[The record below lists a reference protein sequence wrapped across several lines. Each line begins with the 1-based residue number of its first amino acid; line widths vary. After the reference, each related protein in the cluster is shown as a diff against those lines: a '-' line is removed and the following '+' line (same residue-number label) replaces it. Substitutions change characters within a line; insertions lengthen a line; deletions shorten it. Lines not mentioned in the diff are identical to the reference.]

1 MFNPIAQII
10 RKLRDRVEN
19 TDGVALPDGTTLS
32 ERDRELASYYSEHA
46 DLPTP
51 SLNALDSRSPSFHSV
66 LAYLV
71 DTGRTPA
78 SSTDLQTAYL
88 AIHDRLPT
96 DLEFE
101 TAQQMLMEF
110 NLYASPAS

>member
-1 MFNPIAQII
+1 MFNPLVQLL
-10 RKLRDRVEN
+10 RKLRNREN
-19 TDGVALPDGTTLS
+19 IAEGIVLSDGTTLPNN
-32 ERDRELASYYSEHA
+32 EHELASYFTEQA

-71 DTGRTPA
+71 DIGRTPA
-78 SSTDLQTAYL
+78 TDTDLQIAYL

-101 TAQQMLMEF
+101 TAQQMLKEF
-110 NLYASPAS
+110 HLHVPSSA

>member
-1 MFNPIAQII
+1 MFNPITQLF
-10 RKLRDRVEN
+10 RKLRHRDE
-19 TDGVALPDGTTLS
+19 TAEGIELADGTTLPNN
-32 ERDRELASYYSEHA
+32 ERDLASYYTEQA
-46 DLPTP
+46 DLPNP

-66 LAYLV
+66 VAYLV

-78 SSTDLQTAYL
+78 TNFDLQVAYL

-101 TAQQMLMEF
+101 TAQQMLKEF
-110 NLYASPAS
+110 NLYMPARH

>member
-1 MFNPIAQII
+1 MFNPIAQLL
-10 RKLRDRVEN
+10 RKLRHRDETVE
-19 TDGVALPDGTTLS
+19 GIELADGTTLPNH
-32 ERDRELASYYSEHA
+32 ERDLASYYTEQS

-78 SSTDLQTAYL
+78 TNSDLQVAYL

-101 TAQQMLMEF
+101 TAQQMLKEF
-110 NLYASPAS
+110 NLYAPIGS

>member
-1 MFNPIAQII
+1 MFNPINQLL
-10 RKLRDRVEN
+10 RKLRNRDEDSEGIV
-19 TDGVALPDGTTLS
+19 LSDGTTLPNT
-32 ERDRELASYYSEHA
+32 EQNLASYYSEQA

-78 SSTDLQTAYL
+78 TDSDMQVAYL

-101 TAQQMLMEF
+101 TAQQMLKEF
-110 NLYASPAS
+110 NLYVSSEH